1 MELNNYFL
9 LHPRVAIA
17 FSGGVDSAY
26 LLYAAVN
33 YAEKVCAYYVKSAFQ
48 PQFEMDDAKRM
59 AKQLRAD
66 LTVIEADVLQC
77 PQITANPADRCFFC
91 KKLIFSKIAEQALK
105 DGFNT
110 LLDGTNASDDPSDR
124 PGMRALNELS
134 VLSPLRECGLT
145 KEEIRR
151 RSKEAGLFTWDK
163 PAYACLATRIPT
175 GEAITKEKLECTERA
190 EDFLISLGFVDFR
203 VRMAGTAARLQ
214 IPASQFE
221 RLINNRTAIVQELK
235 RYYSAVTLDLE
246 ARNE

>member
-134 VLSPLRECGLT
+134 VLSPLREFGLT

>member
-66 LTVIEADVLQC
+66 LTVIEVDMLQC

>member
-9 LHPRVAIA
+9 LYPRVAIA

-26 LLYAAVN
+26 LLCAAVN

-66 LTVIEADVLQC
+66 LTVIEVDMLQC

-124 PGMRALNELS
+124 PGMKALNELS

-163 PAYACLATRIPT
+163 PANACLATRIPT

>member
-124 PGMRALNELS
+124 PGMKALNELS

-175 GEAITKEKLECTERA
+175 GEAITKENLECTERA
-190 EDFLISLGFVDFR
+190 EDFLFSLGFVDFR

>member
-124 PGMRALNELS
+124 PGMKALNELS